1 MVTLR
6 KRKAAT
12 ETTTA
17 SSSSL
22 SSGLAKAFSRRK
34 THHSPDP
41 PSGSALVSSPP
52 AAPAPKGSRSRTHP
66 VEQGD
71 LIPLSGFGGAILL
84 TDGATTTLESL
95 VDISVGG
102 VVLFTYPKANTP
114 GCP

>member
-12 ETTTA
+12 ETTA
-17 SSSSL
+17 ASPSSSSQ
-22 SSGLAKAFSRRK
+22 LATPLSRRK
-34 THHSPDP
+34 THHSPDA
-41 PSGSALVSSPP
+41 PSDSVSTGTPLP
-52 AAPAPKGSRSRTHP
+52 AAPKASKLRSQP
-66 VEQGD
+66 FEQGD

-114 GCP
+114 GCR